1 MIQGFCLKILKR
13 CNSFILIWIKV
24 LFPYFYIHLAKATR
38 CFVCHILPYA
48 ISLCKSVL
56 REYGFFIN
64 SKVWFMSTAHKMKFS
79 SNNFFS
85 QCDEICSFLRI
96 WSHSLKKY
104 LMENFI
110 LCVLKADS
118 NLIKNTGN
126 IQIESFPT
134 MINRIMKSVFVFLY
148 LYQPWEHLCFY
159 YIWWNCNTNTSN

>member
-79 SNNFFS
+79 INNFFS

-104 LMENFI
+104 LMKSFIYLFFFCVMGLKWEGIFSFENLSPKFLHFSVMNGNRVI
-110 LCVLKADS
+110 LS
-118 NLIKNTGN
+118 T
-126 IQIESFPT
+126 
-134 MINRIMKSVFVFLY
+134 INFLY
-148 LYQPWEHLCFY
+148 EG
-159 YIWWNCNTNTSN
+159 

>member
-1 MIQGFCLKILKR
+1 MKF
-13 CNSFILIWIKV
+13 FIK
-24 LFPYFYIHLAKATR
+24 
-38 CFVCHILPYA
+38 
-48 ISLCKSVL
+48 
-56 REYGFFIN
+56 GFF
-64 SKVWFMSTAHKMKFS
+64 SK
-79 SNNFFS
+79 
-85 QCDEICSFLRI
+85 CDQICSFLRI

-159 YIWWNCNTNTSN
+159 YIWWNCNTNTSNTQKFLLQIPLNWARVSNITWLDKYWIEIVLPTSICLRVIRTFDHCWALRNKNE